1 MTHPSFVLPLVG
13 VLLLSASGILIW
25 QNVGRET
32 PSPGSKLPEV
42 TAKTRSRNVSSTRLP
57 DQESPA
63 NRSRTAAEKKDLEQ
77 INEWIADESIT
88 PEVAAGNLWKLAADP
103 ARSELVRDEA
113 LTHALNLTDD
123 ETFKSTVIPL
133 IEKKDLWTDTR
144 GEKILDD
151 LYNRPDALKL
161 QGTLALYQNSTGELH
176 DSVRE
181 LLVFELGDP
190 DLEKLSDIELIRRAN
205 ERMKAPPEPATSNAP
220 PEP

>member
-1 MTHPSFVLPLVG
+1 MKISRSGYLIAG
-13 VLLLSASGILIW
+13 AVLLVALGIGLWKPWTLDAPSSAS
-25 QNVGRET
+25 QPVGSTERTRGRTNPT
-32 PSPGSKLPEV
+32 P
-42 TAKTRSRNVSSTRLP
+42 RQP
-57 DQESPA
+57 DQEGPE

-113 LTHALNLTDD
+113 LTHAMNLTDD

-133 IEKKDLWTDTR
+133 IARKDLWTDSL

-151 LYNRPDALKL
+151 LYNRPDSLKL
-161 QGTLALYQNSTGELH
+161 LGTLALYQNSAGELH
-176 DSVRE
+176 DHVRE

-190 DLEKLSDIELIRRAN
+190 DLEKLSDTELIRRAN
-205 ERMKAPPEPATSNAP
+205 ERMKAPPE
-220 PEP
+220 